1 MMRGQGRSGLLR
13 RCGRQ
18 QSAGHRLGGHCTISG
33 SPSRERSI
41 GTENA
46 IVAGMDMLLVL
57 ASRQPGVKSRLD
69 LRILGQ
75 ESGQGDRE
83 HGHILD
89 GRFESAFLVVVVHGL
104 RSRHVGEKSEKVMR
118 GL

>member
-1 MMRGQGRSGLLR
+1 MHGQGRSGLLR
-13 RCGRQ
+13 RRGRQ
-18 QSAGHRLGGHCTISG
+18 LSAGYRLGGHCTISD

-41 GTENA
+41 GIENA
-46 IVAGMDMLLVL
+46 IVAGMEMLLVL
-57 ASRQPGVKSRLD
+57 ASRQPAVKSRLD
-69 LRILGQ
+69 LRILEQ

-83 HGHILD
+83 HGRILD

-104 RSRHVGEKSEKVMR
+104 RTRPVGEKSEKVMM